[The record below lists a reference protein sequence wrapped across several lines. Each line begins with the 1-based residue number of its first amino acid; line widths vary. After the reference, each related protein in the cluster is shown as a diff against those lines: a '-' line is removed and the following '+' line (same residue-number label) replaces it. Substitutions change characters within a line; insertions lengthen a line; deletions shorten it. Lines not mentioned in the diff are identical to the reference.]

1 MKISMPTKIDG
12 HKTFPFEMKSFEED
26 GDFFSFEG
34 YLSTFG
40 NEDRGGDVVNK
51 GAFVDSLKE
60 HMPSLLW
67 MHKTDEPVGVFDS
80 MVEDDIGLYVKGRM
94 PKDDDFV
101 LKRVMPQM
109 KIGSIK
115 SMSIGYSAYG
125 KDGISYDKGVRQL
138 NKLFLWEGSLVT
150 IPMNEMATIKSKAA
164 ASFSEELPIAPR
176 PTLWDELPALGRIRD
191 WAGTDSEGLQD
202 PDVQDKYKEAFL
214 WYDQEDPD
222 MFGSYKLLVADIIE
236 GELTIVPRA
245 VFQAAA
251 RMNGARGGIWFW
263 FEEDRPKV
271 MNTIE
276 KYYNKMG
283 LANPFGKTFRIDD
296 FKAHDERTLEEL
308 FHNGVKVSSKS
319 AVKLVSF
326 IKQGADR
333 DDQTSVSVDTDLEL
347 IDMLESLK
355 SFKK

>member
-12 HKTFPFEMKSFEED
+12 HKTFPFEIKEFKED
-26 GDFFSFEG
+26 GDFFTFEG

-40 NEDRGGDVVNK
+40 NEDRGGDIVVK
-51 GAFVDSLKE
+51 GAFQDSLKE

-67 MHKTDEPVGVFDS
+67 MHKTDEPIGVFDS
-80 MVEDDIGLYVKGRM
+80 LEEDDYGLYVKGRM

-125 KDGISYDKGVRQL
+125 RDGISYEKDVRYL
-138 NKLFLWEGSLVT
+138 KKLFLWEGSLVT
-150 IPMNEMATIKSKAA
+150 IPMNDQANLKTKAA
-164 ASFSEELPIAPR
+164 MSFSDDLPIAPR

-202 PDVQDKYKEAFL
+202 PEVQEKYRQAFL
-214 WYDQEDPD
+214 WYDHEDPD
-222 MFGSYKLLVADIIE
+222 DLGYYKLLIADIID
-236 GELTIVPRA
+236 GELTVVPRA
-245 VFQAAA
+245 IFQAAA
-251 RMNGARGGIWFW
+251 RINGARGGIWFW

-283 LANPFGKTFRIDD
+283 LASPFGKTFRIDD

-333 DDQTSVSVDTDLEL
+333 DGQTSVSVDTDLNL
-347 IDMLESLK
+347 TSVLESLK
-355 SFKK
+355 SFNK